1 MVRHNYIKMQK
12 SQIDNLTWSFDTN
25 ENSNSHDPWTEL
37 NQRYSFTENDRML
50 NLNNFEYPELGDRY
64 IKGKKSIIPREV
76 CLSTS
81 NNIQILLPMEET
93 SMEPKRSKFL
103 RRYKKSNKIC
113 INLQEALQ
121 NTLCANKMNK
131 QVPKLRINLYMGNLG
146 FNVPSR
152 LDKNK
157 CSDLRKVRICISKD
171 KKPSKLK
178 RIILLNRNMKAQ
190 INNEKREEFERKKV
204 EAICRDVDTID
215 FNALKISAE
224 PEIDYVRNMWT
235 MALYDKNY
243 RNINDINISDNT
255 LCHRPDVIER
265 INDLGIQGMQLTNRL
280 VKGNNRTNFSHF
292 ITDIIENDIVKQ
304 TLSLQINDDIK
315 SEVQTSTEI
324 DDKNFLK
331 FSRNFREY
339 CTNTLTKGLN
349 DALEEF
355 LREITRLQRR
365 FHEKNPNKSK
375 YKRRYYSGL
384 KEVRKHVELKKLKLV
399 IIAPDIEKVE
409 LEDGLDDQVDKL
421 VDTCRKQNV
430 VFCFGL
436 RRRKLGYYTHGNGFV
451 GCIGIANYGGIE
463 LLFKNVLTEL
473 VVARNAFKKL
483 NGAIETTIDISKVTS
498 DDFLLSENI
507 NALLKVLSQDKTN

>member
-171 KKPSKLK
+171 KKTFEIKE
-178 RIILLNRNMKAQ
+178 
-190 INNEKREEFERKKV
+190 NNSF
-204 EAICRDVDTID
+204 
-215 FNALKISAE
+215 
-224 PEIDYVRNMWT
+224 
-235 MALYDKNY
+235 
-243 RNINDINISDNT
+243 
-255 LCHRPDVIER
+255 
-265 INDLGIQGMQLTNRL
+265 
-280 VKGNNRTNFSHF
+280 
-292 ITDIIENDIVKQ
+292 
-304 TLSLQINDDIK
+304 K
-315 SEVQTSTEI
+315 S
-324 DDKNFLK
+324 
-331 FSRNFREY
+331 
-339 CTNTLTKGLN
+339 
-349 DALEEF
+349 
-355 LREITRLQRR
+355 
-365 FHEKNPNKSK
+365 
-375 YKRRYYSGL
+375 
-384 KEVRKHVELKKLKLV
+384 
-399 IIAPDIEKVE
+399 
-409 LEDGLDDQVDKL
+409 
-421 VDTCRKQNV
+421 
-430 VFCFGL
+430 
-436 RRRKLGYYTHGNGFV
+436 
-451 GCIGIANYGGIE
+451 
-463 LLFKNVLTEL
+463 
-473 VVARNAFKKL
+473 
-483 NGAIETTIDISKVTS
+483 
-498 DDFLLSENI
+498 
-507 NALLKVLSQDKTN
+507 